1 MSSAV
6 LAAIGDELLSGARL
20 EKNASFMAG
29 HFHKEGWEVK
39 RIEVISD
46 EEDEIISLLS
56 RWIGKTDVLI
66 ISGGL
71 GPTHDD
77 KTRFAIAKYL
87 GCGLRADNEA
97 YDRVIARV
105 KDDKKRRDYTERVR
119 DPQAMIPE
127 LAETV
132 FNPAGFALGMKFE
145 RSGTKVI
152 ALPGVPFEYEAMI
165 RQEMPEIF
173 KHDEKRTASVIIL
186 DTPEMTIAGKIPE
199 VIKNDSLH
207 VSILPAFPQVELIIR
222 GEPELVEWAE
232 DFTRGK
238 FEGLVLPKGSRSIA
252 DAVLIEART
261 KGVKISCA
269 ESCTGGLVGAALTEI
284 AGSSDVFNGSAVTYS
299 NEAKREILGVKAETL
314 ERFGAVSAEC
324 AVEMAEGSR
333 RVYGADFAVSVTGI
347 AGPDGGSDA
356 KPVGTVWFGVAGPD
370 GTVAAVRRLPGNRS
384 EVRTRAVRFALSEL
398 WKAMK
403 EHART
408 KVIAL
413 LNKISTKSN

>member
-1 MSSAV
+1 MNAV

-46 EEDEIISLLS
+46 EEDEIIALLS

-77 KTRFAIAKYL
+77 KTRYAIAKFL
-87 GCGLRADNEA
+87 GCGLRPDNEA
-97 YDRVIARV
+97 YDRVVERV
-105 KDDKKRRDYTERVR
+105 KDDPKRRDYTERVR

-132 FNPAGFALGMKFE
+132 FNPAGFALGIKFE
-145 RSGTKVI
+145 RSRTKVI

-165 RQEMPEIF
+165 RQEMPEVF
-173 KHDEKRTASVIIL
+173 RHDEKRTASVIVL
-186 DTPEMTIAGKIPE
+186 DTPEMVIAGKIPE
-199 VIKNDSLH
+199 VISNKSLH

-232 DFTRGK
+232 DFTRER
-238 FEGLVLPKGSRSIA
+238 FDGLVLPKNSRSIA
-252 DAVLIEART
+252 DAVLIEARA
-261 KGVKISCA
+261 KGVKVSCA

-284 AGSSDVFNGSAVTYS
+284 AGSSDVFVGSAVTYS
-299 NEAKREILGVKAETL
+299 NEAKHELLGVKSETI
-314 ERFGAVSAEC
+314 ERFGAVSSEC

-347 AGPDGGSDA
+347 AGPDGGSYA
-356 KPVGTVWFGVAGPD
+356 KPVGTVWFGVSGRE
-370 GTVAAVRRLPGNRS
+370 GSRSLMRRLPGNRG

-398 WKAMK
+398 WKAI
-403 EHART
+403 HFTNLIR
-408 KVIAL
+408 
-413 LNKISTKSN
+413 S